1 MHGKIIQTQL
11 DSPAEI
17 EYGNRLVTRLVRAGA
32 ILAFLGAF
40 LRRPFRK
47 DLAIIGGLMPI
58 GVLAQ
63 ALLGGLSVLYG
74 LAPGWGM
81 SPFLLPMVLLG
92 VAVALAASTH
102 HEPAAEPS
110 NHPNPVLASRRL
122 L

>member
-74 LAPGWGM
+74 RVRGWVI
-81 SPFLLPMVLLG
+81 SLFLLSMGILAG
-92 VAVALAASTH
+92 AVALAWRAH
-102 HEPAAEPS
+102 REPAAEPT
-110 NHPNPVLASRRL
+110 NDRNLV
-122 L
+122 